1 MLKVWDETNIPRFEL
16 CISPRDDI
24 FLILTFQPG
33 ILSHQHLLNLL
44 DTKNMIRQ
52 SPSKISGQSG
62 DILTSEPWLV
72 TGHLLT
78 LPRTLNPHIL
88 ELLYT
93 PFLSLICC
101 DCFKIKIL
109 LVWLQAD
116 FGIFEVCLC
125 LQRYQFGPD
134 LKYFGRV
141 KYFGLDGMISQ
152 KNVVRVVIPITQFTT
167 VNNEAIGYNH

>member
-52 SPSKISGQSG
+52 SPPKISGQSG

-72 TGHLLT
+72 T
-78 LPRTLNPHIL
+78 
-88 ELLYT
+88 
-93 PFLSLICC
+93 FS
-101 DCFKIKIL
+101 
-109 LVWLQAD
+109 
-116 FGIFEVCLC
+116 LC
-125 LQRYQFGPD
+125 LEHGIRTVAKFSVQ
-134 LKYFGRV
+134 LKSLMYV
-141 KYFGLDGMISQ
+141 MNIE
-152 KNVVRVVIPITQFTT
+152 V
-167 VNNEAIGYNH
+167 